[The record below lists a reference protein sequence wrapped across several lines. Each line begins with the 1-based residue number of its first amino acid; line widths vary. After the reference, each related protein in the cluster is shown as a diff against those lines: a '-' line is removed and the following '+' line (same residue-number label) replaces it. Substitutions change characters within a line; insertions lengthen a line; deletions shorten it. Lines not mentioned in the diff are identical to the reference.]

1 MRVLGVDQVGD
12 VQLQFQLL
20 RGAAAGPACS
30 QGGCPSS
37 LKTRMMTR
45 MMRTVVLLV
54 MVIMVRHPSVVGVVE
69 AVAGRGLLAIGLGHR
84 LRSG

>member
-1 MRVLGVDQVGD
+1 MRVLGED
-12 VQLQFQLL
+12 QLQFQLL
-20 RGAAAGPACS
+20 HGAAAGPACS

-54 MVIMVRHPSVVGVVE
+54 RHPSVVGVVE